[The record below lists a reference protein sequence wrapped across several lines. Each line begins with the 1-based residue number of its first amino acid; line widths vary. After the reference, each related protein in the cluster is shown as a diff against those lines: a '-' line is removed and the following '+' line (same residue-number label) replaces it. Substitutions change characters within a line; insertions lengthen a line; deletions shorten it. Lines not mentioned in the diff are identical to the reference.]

1 MDPKIYCYSLSESVL
16 PMFSSKSFIV
26 SSLAFRYLN
35 YFEFTFVNSLHKRV
49 LSEENVREVSVVA
62 KSGDK

>member
-1 MDPKIYCYSLSESVL
+1 
-16 PMFSSKSFIV
+16 MFSSKSFIV